1 MSPIEAL
8 QSRFYDLNALGTAQA
23 VMDWDQQCYM
33 PMGGASARSAQGGI
47 LARMHHELL
56 AEESTGELIERAA
69 EAAESEED
77 LALVRLCRRRRDK
90 AICLP
95 AALVEEKAVLSS
107 EGHET
112 WVRARRENRYALFAP
127 SLRRMMD
134 IKRQEAD
141 AFGWTDHRYDAL
153 IDLYEEG
160 ATKAGCEEMFGGLRG
175 PLSDLAKEIG
185 ERPQPEDGFL
195 HGGFA
200 PAAQA
205 AFTEMLV
212 QSIGFSFE
220 RGRQDTAAHP
230 FCTNF
235 SVADVRLTTRYQDY
249 IGSAIFGSLHEAG
262 HGLYEQGSP
271 MAWDRLPLAGGVSL
285 GVHES
290 QSRTWENIIGRSRP
304 FWERFLPR
312 LQEAFPLLASVG
324 LDDFHRAINRVQ
336 PSLIRVEADEVT
348 YNLHV
353 LARFE
358 LECRLIE
365 GSLDVDDLPE
375 AWNALYEEL
384 LGIRPDS
391 DANGCL
397 QDVHWSAGLIGY
409 FPTYSMGN
417 LLSHQI
423 WSLLASDLGDVDA
436 LMAEGRFEPILGWLQ
451 DRIYSKGS
459 LIPPGELILR
469 ATGKPL
475 GSEDYLAAMRS
486 KYGALYGLA

>member
-1 MSPIEAL
+1 MTPIEAL
-8 QSRFYDLNALGTAQA
+8 RARFYDLDALGTAQA
-23 VMDWDQQCYM
+23 VLDWDQQCLM
-33 PMGGASARSAQGGI
+33 PEGGAAARGAQGGI

-56 AEESTGELIERAA
+56 ADESTGELIERAA
-69 EAAESEED
+69 EGAESEED
-77 LALVRLCRRRRDK
+77 LALVRLCRRQRGK
-90 AICLP
+90 ATCLP
-95 AALVEEKAVLSS
+95 SELVEEKAVLAS

-112 WVRARRENRYALFAP
+112 WVKARRSSDFALFAP
-127 SLRRMMD
+127 SLRRMME
-134 IKRQEAD
+134 ITRQEAD

-160 ATKAGCEEMFGGLRG
+160 ATKADCEAMFDGLRG
-175 PLSDLAKEIG
+175 PLSELAKEIG
-185 ERPQPEDGFL
+185 GRPQPEDGFL
-195 HGGFA
+195 HGGFGH
-200 PAAQA
+200 AAQG

-212 QSIGFSFE
+212 QAIGFSFE
-220 RGRQDTAAHP
+220 RGRQDTAPHP
-230 FCTNF
+230 FCTSF
-235 SVADVRLTTRYQDY
+235 SVGDVRLTTRYQDY
-249 IGSAIFGSLHEAG
+249 LGSAIFGSLHEAG

-271 MAWDRLPLAGGVSL
+271 MAWDRLPLSGGVSL

-304 FWERFLPR
+304 FWERFLPQ
-312 LQEAFPLLASVG
+312 LKQFFPQLEPVG
-324 LDDFHRAINRVQ
+324 LDEFHRAVNRVR

-358 LECRLIE
+358 LECRMIE
-365 GSLDVDDLPE
+365 GSLEIEDLPE

-391 DANGCL
+391 DADGCL

-423 WSLLASDLGDVDA
+423 WRVLSADLGDVDA

-459 LIPPGELILR
+459 LVPPRELILQ
-469 ATGKPL
+469 ATGKEL
-475 GSEDYLAAMRS
+475 GSDDFLAAMRS